1 MTCLTLC
8 ENGDTLPV
16 KPIKWV
22 GNATEGHIWIIDQTL
37 LPMEQVELELR
48 EVEQM
53 YDAIKRLAVRG
64 APLLGVSAAYGLI
77 LGLQKA
83 KDTPGLINA
92 LEKTADYLAGSRP
105 TAVNLFWG
113 LKRMRSVA
121 RENTELPVD
130 ELRNRLLAEA
140 IKIQEEDIQL
150 SREMGKN
157 GVQFINDGDAVLTHC
172 NAGALATGGYGTA
185 LGVFFAAKEAGKK
198 FSVYACETRPL
209 LQGARL
215 TTWELMG
222 EDIPVTLITDGMA
235 AMLMKA
241 GKINSVM
248 TGADRVAANGDAA
261 NKIGTYS
268 HAINAKVH
276 DLPFFIV
283 APLST
288 IDRATASGDGI
299 PIEERD
305 PSEVAGFRDVR
316 IAPEGVDV
324 YNPAFDVTPA
334 QLIKALVTD
343 AGVAEPPNPETI
355 AALFG

>member
-1 MTCLTLC
+1 M
-8 ENGDTLPV
+8 PV

-22 GNATEGHIWIIDQTL
+22 GNAADGHIWIIDQTR
-37 LPMEQVELELR
+37 LPLEHVELELR
-48 EVEQM
+48 ETSEM

-64 APLLGVSAAYGLI
+64 APLLGVSAGYGVM
-77 LGLQKA
+77 LGIQKA
-83 KDTPGLINA
+83 KDTPELMNA

-113 LKRMRSVA
+113 LKRMRAAA
-121 RENTELPVD
+121 RENSELPAD
-130 ELRNRLLAEA
+130 ELRNRLLEEA

-157 GVQFINDGDAVLTHC
+157 GVQFINDGDAVMTHC

-185 LGVFFAAKEAGKK
+185 LGVFFAAKEAGKD
-198 FSVYACETRPL
+198 FSVYSCETRPL

-215 TTWELMG
+215 TTWELMQEG
-222 EDIPVTLITDGMA
+222 IPVTLITDSMA
-235 AMLMKA
+235 AALMKA
-241 GKINSVM
+241 GKINAVM

-268 HAINAKVH
+268 HAINARVH
-276 DLPFFIV
+276 DVPFFIV

-288 IDRATASGDGI
+288 IDLATPSGDQI

-316 IAPEGVDV
+316 VAPEGVDV

-334 QLIKALVTD
+334 QLIQALITD
-343 AGVAEPPNPETI
+343 AGVAEPPNLETV